1 MSIKNVSPATLKA
14 WLDGGEAVVAD
25 VREPREYAMEH
36 IEGSTL
42 IPLSSLHPSALPEH
56 EGKRLVLVCH
66 AGTRSWFGCQRIRGA
81 VSGGVYNLEGG
92 IKAWKREGLP
102 LFQFERS
109 TPEEA
114 GVPLAAKLMRFVA
127 RFSFI

>member
-66 AGTRSWFGCQRIRGA
+66 AGTRSGSAARGSGA

>member
-1 MSIKNVSPATLKA
+1 MSVNKVSPATLKA
-14 WLDGGEAVVAD
+14 WLDSGEAVVTD

-42 IPLSSLHPSALPEH
+42 IPLGSLHPSALPEH
-56 EGKRLVLVCH
+56 DGKKLVLVCH
-66 AGTRSWFGCQRIRGA
+66 AGTRSWFGCQRIEGA

-109 TPEEA
+109 APEEQS
-114 GVPLAAKLMRFVA
+114 VPLSAKFMRFVT
-127 RFSFI
+127 RFS